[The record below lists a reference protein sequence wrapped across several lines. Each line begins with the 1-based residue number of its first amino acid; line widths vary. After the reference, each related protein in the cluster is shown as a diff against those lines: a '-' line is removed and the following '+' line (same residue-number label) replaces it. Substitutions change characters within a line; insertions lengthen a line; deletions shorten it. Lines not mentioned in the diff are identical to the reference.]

1 MRAQILYRPKIILL
15 SLFVTLVMTSFSV
28 FFLSRLDNIVNGDLY
43 GYGLRFSYEWANQ
56 YWNYLTLITGFLG
69 VSMLITC
76 ASIALTLPQR
86 HTHKIGSAKFV
97 TSILLVMGILMFVL
111 SIFLF
116 TRLDNIVRGDLYGYG
131 LRFSYEWANQYWNYL
146 TLILGFLGIAIGMSG
161 VSFVLTFIGAP
172 IPETQVLPSLSPLLR
187 INFTRLT
194 FYLLTSIGAI
204 ALAFSINYNS
214 SILAFIGLG
223 LIFWGMILLYIKP
236 ENYVK
241 ENLLDKTTLPSLTNL
256 NQIVKELGYKGKG
269 VYLSPKYFK
278 GFESSKVYI
287 NTRKDMKLP
296 PTKKIQDEEDKI
308 FIKNPNGILITS
320 PGLELKRLFE
330 KKLGTNFTRVNFQ
343 YLEQNISKLLVEDLE
358 IAREVEIERENDRV
372 FVKIENSIYQAMC
385 KEAKKLSKIHCSLGC
400 PLCSAIACALAEA
413 TGKSVVIEKE
423 QTSDIDQTT
432 KIEYHLLEEPK
443 EEQTQK

>member
-1 MRAQILYRPKIILL
+1 
-15 SLFVTLVMTSFSV
+15 MTSFSV
-28 FFLSRLDNIVNGDLY
+28 FFFFYLDNIVHGDLY

-56 YWNYLTLITGFLG
+56 YWNYMRLILGFLG
-69 VSMLITC
+69 ASMLITC
-76 ASIALTLPQR
+76 ASIALIWLQR

-97 TSILLVMGILMFVL
+97 TRILLVMGILIFVL

-131 LRFSYEWANQYWNYL
+131 LRFSYEWANQYWNYMR
-146 TLILGFLGIAIGMSG
+146 LILGFLGIAIGMNG
-161 VSFVLTFIGAP
+161 VSFVQTFVGAP
-172 IPETQVLPSLSPLLR
+172 MPEKPVLPSLSPLFR
-187 INFTRLT
+187 INLTRLT
-194 FYLLTSIGAI
+194 CYLLTSIGVI
-204 ALAFSINYNS
+204 ALSFSINYNS

-223 LIFWGMILLYIKP
+223 LVFWGIILLYIKP

-241 ENLLDKTTLPSLTNL
+241 GSLLDKTTLPSLTNL

-296 PTKKIQDEEDKI
+296 PTKNIQDEKDKI
-308 FIKNPNGILITS
+308 FIKNPDGVLIAS

-330 KKLGTNFTRVNFQ
+330 KTLGTNFTSVDLQ

-358 IAREVEIERENDRV
+358 IAREVKMERKNDRV
-372 FVKIENSIYQAMC
+372 FVKIENSIYQAIC
-385 KEAKKLSKIHCSLGC
+385 KEAKKHSEIHGSLGC

-432 KIEYHLLEEPK
+432 KIEYHLLEGPR